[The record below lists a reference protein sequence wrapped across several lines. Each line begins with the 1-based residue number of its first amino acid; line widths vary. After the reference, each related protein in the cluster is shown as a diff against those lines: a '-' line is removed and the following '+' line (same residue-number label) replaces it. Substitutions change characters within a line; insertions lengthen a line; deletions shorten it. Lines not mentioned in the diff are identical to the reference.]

1 MYVIKLYIWVK
12 YKIYTHLI
20 FRQLFTS
27 ANDLYEKKHDPEIKD
42 VKSVLMDPAEKE
54 KLEKLKKNIEV
65 PVLVSL

>member
-1 MYVIKLYIWVK
+1 MYVIKLCYMNK
-12 YKIYTHLI
+12 CKIYKCII

-27 ANDLYEKKHDPEIKD
+27 ADNLYEKKNDPEIKD